1 MEKYQERT
9 YLYEDMP
16 LIVDSIYARG
26 FLKKE
31 TEKSVCVGIQK
42 KIMLLFNNGITTES
56 KFIVY

>member
-1 MEKYQERT
+1 
-9 YLYEDMP
+9 MP